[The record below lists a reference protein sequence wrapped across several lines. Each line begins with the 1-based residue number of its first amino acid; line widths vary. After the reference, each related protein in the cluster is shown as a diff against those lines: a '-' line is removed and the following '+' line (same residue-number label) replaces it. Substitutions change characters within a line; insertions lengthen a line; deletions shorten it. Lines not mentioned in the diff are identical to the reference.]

1 MRSLF
6 ILLLLVI
13 SITSYSQN
21 YFVEGSIAGNNEK
34 LISATTVILD
44 AKDST
49 IVSFGLTNND
59 GYFKIQDLSSN
70 SYLLQ
75 VTYLGF
81 NQMTKEVS
89 ITNENINLGT
99 LNLVPN
105 SELIDEVEI
114 TADHVPMMVNKDT
127 LMYNADAFQT
137 QPNEVVEDLL
147 KKLPGVEVES
157 DGTIKAQGEEVNSVL
172 VDGKKF
178 FGDDPK
184 IATRNIPADAVKTVQ
199 VFDKKSDMA
208 EFSGV
213 DDGEREKT
221 INLELKANRK
231 NGYFGS
237 AEAGYG
243 TDERYKGR
251 LSLNRFNPTTQMSI
265 IGNVN
270 NVNEQGFTVGDYVS
284 FMGGFGR
291 GSRNNPVNIFNGLS
305 NGFVTTKA
313 GGFNLNHDFSDKTEL
328 SFNYF
333 INVVDNDINGTTNR
347 ENFLRESNTFQTEEL
362 TSQLSQTNN
371 HRINAVIE
379 HEIDTTQD
387 IKITTGIVFN
397 NGSLFSGNTSE
408 IIANS
413 QLQNF
418 SDSKYDTDGDNIDL
432 RFSGVYRKKF
442 GSVKKRILTLE
453 GSYNNSTNELLGDLD
468 SENLIYNEAQ
478 VIEEIILLQ
487 DIISDNSD
495 NDYRITASF
504 VEPLSYGKYL
514 EFKYRRQN
522 FNNDVST
529 EFYDIL
535 STGNSLNSDLSNVYK
550 RNYFFDRYSTA
561 LHINSD
567 KSQLTLEGAVQAS
580 HLLGDL
586 ILDEVEIKKN
596 VTRFLPRVN
605 WRYELNNGQ
614 NIRLRYST
622 NVNVPSLTQLQP
634 IADNSNPLSIYI
646 GNPDLIPEYSHRLR
660 LNYFLYDQFS
670 FQSFFA
676 FVNMSYTKNQI
687 TNASVVDENFV
698 QVTSPV
704 NVPYNFNTSGTV
716 EFASPIKLFNLR
728 TSIRNRVGYT
738 NGFAFVN
745 GIENKTNRLNGTI
758 RLTFEN
764 RKKEFLDWRIG
775 GSYTYNMNNFS
786 ESSRS
791 NFNYSS
797 QNLFGEFT
805 YNHKNNWAISTEM
818 DVNFYS
824 AQQFGDQLIVPIWKA
839 SISKYLLKDQKGEI
853 KLSVFD
859 ILNKNQGIS
868 RTEAFNYIENQ
879 EIISLGQYYML
890 SFIYALRGKSDSGA
904 SSGGRRGGKR

>member
-1 MRSLF
+1 MHTF
-6 ILLLLVI
+6 YILLFTLFCF
-13 SITSYSQN
+13 SITAQSYN
-21 YFVEGSIAGNNEK
+21 IEGTISGNDEN
-34 LISATTVILD
+34 LISATTVVLN

-59 GYFKIQDLSSN
+59 GYFKIENLNPDA
-70 SYLLQ
+70 YLLQ
-75 VTYLGF
+75 ITYLGF
-81 NQMTKEVS
+81 KQLTKPFDVVDQD
-89 ITNENINLGT
+89 IDFG
-99 LNLVPN
+99 NLVLEPN
-105 SELIDEVEI
+105 TEVIDGVEI
-114 TADHVPMMVNKDT
+114 KAEHVPMIVTKDT
-127 LMYNADAFQT
+127 LSYNADAFQT

-147 KKLPGVEVES
+147 RKLPGVEVES

-184 IATRNIPADAVKTVQ
+184 LATRNLPADAVKTVQ

-221 INLELKANRK
+221 INLELKADRK

-243 TDERYKGR
+243 TDERYKGK
-251 LSLNRFNPTTQMSI
+251 LSLNRFNPTTQMSV
-265 IGNVN
+265 IGNLN

-291 GSRNNPVNIFNGLS
+291 GRNNPVNIFNGLS

-313 GGFNLNHDFSDKTEL
+313 GGFNMNHDFSEKTEL
-328 SFNYF
+328 AFNYF
-333 INVVDNDINGTTNR
+333 VNVVDNDINGTTNR
-347 ENFLRESNTFQTEEL
+347 ENFLQGDDTYLTNEL
-362 TSQLSQTNN
+362 TSQLSQSSN
-371 HRINAVIE
+371 HRINTILE

-387 IKITTGIVFN
+387 IKLTAGLTFN
-397 NGSLFSGNTSE
+397 NGSLFSGNISE
-408 IIANS
+408 IIADS
-413 QLQNF
+413 MLQNF
-418 SDSKYDTDGDNIDL
+418 SDGNYNTKGNNADL
-432 RFSGVYRKKF
+432 NFSALYRKKF
-442 GSVKKRILTLE
+442 GSVKKRILTIE
-453 GSYNNSTNELLGDLD
+453 GSFNNATDELLGDLD
-468 SENLIYNEAQ
+468 SENLLYEDAQ
-478 VIEEIILLQ
+478 VIEDIILLQ
-487 DIISDNSD
+487 DIISNNSD
-495 NDYRITASF
+495 DQYRVSLSF
-504 VEPLSYGKYL
+504 VEPLSFGKYL

-535 STGNSLNSDLSNVYK
+535 STGNVLNSDLSNVYT
-550 RNYFFDRYSTA
+550 RNYFFDRYSA
-561 LHINSD
+561 AFHINTD
-567 KSQLTLEGAVQAS
+567 KSQLTFEGALQS
-580 HLLGDL
+580 SFLTGDL
-586 ILDEVEIKKN
+586 VLDDVKIEKD
-596 VTRFLPRVN
+596 VTRFLPRIN
-605 WRYELNNGQ
+605 WRYELKSGQ
-614 NIRLRYST
+614 NLRLRYST

-646 GNPDLIPEYSHRLR
+646 GNPDLIPEYRHTLR

-676 FVNMSYTKNQI
+676 FINMSYTKNQI
-687 TNASVVDENFV
+687 TNASIVDRNFV

-704 NVPYNFNTSGTV
+704 NVPYNFTSSGTV

-745 GIENKTNRLNGTI
+745 GIENKTNRINGNV

-775 GSYTYNMNNFS
+775 GSYGYNINKFS
-786 ESSRS
+786 ESTRN

-797 QNLFGEFT
+797 QNLFVDFT
-805 YNHKNNWAISTEM
+805 YNHKNSWALSTNL

-824 AQQFGDQLIVPIWKA
+824 AAEFGDQVTVPIWKA

-853 KLSVFD
+853 KFSVFD

-890 SFIYALRGKSDSGA
+890 SFVYALRGKSDSGGG
-904 SSGGRRGGKR
+904 SGGRRGGRR